1 MSTAPYRIGVDIGG
15 TFTDFV
21 LLDSRD
27 GSLRNGKLLTTP
39 HAPEQAVL
47 EGIRQLLDRHGI
59 APGQVQHVIHGTT
72 LVANALIE
80 RRGVPTGLITTQGF
94 RDVVEIGTELRH
106 DTYNL
111 FMRQPEPL
119 VPRRHRLAVPERLL
133 PDGAVRTPLDEAAA
147 RTAARA
153 LAEAGVQAVA
163 VCLLHAF
170 RNPAHEQRVAQ
181 IMAEEAPGLTVCLS
195 SEVVPEIGEYE
206 RASTTIANAAVL
218 PVFRRYLARLA
229 EGLRGIGLGGP
240 LFLMLSDGGT
250 VDEATAARHPIRLVQ
265 SGPAGGVR
273 ATALYGAAA
282 DEPDV
287 LCFDMGGTT
296 AKACLIEGG
305 EPLRS
310 LDFEVARV
318 DRFRKGS
325 GLPLKLPVIEMIE
338 IGAGGGSIARV
349 DRLGL
354 IQVGPESAGSDPGPA
369 CYGLGGTRPT
379 VTDADL
385 LLGYLAAGSFLGG
398 DMRLDVAA
406 AEEAIR
412 VHLAEPLGISAV
424 EAAWA
429 LHETVNGNMAQA
441 AAIHALEK
449 ARRIEGFT
457 MVPIGGAGPVHAA
470 QLCRALGVPRMVVP
484 AGAGVASAFG
494 FLASPISFA
503 FVRGWVA
510 PLEALEFDMLRAML
524 GAMEAEGRAMLDK
537 AGVPE
542 AAARLR
548 ILGAL
553 RYLGQGFQV
562 EAEIP
567 PEAVALGDRAVIRAA
582 FEAEYQRQYGW
593 TEPGRAVE
601 CVSWQVITAGPVPAL
616 DLRAP
621 EAAPAGPALRGER
634 PAWFPDGAGF
644 RPTPVLDRA
653 RLRPGDTVAGP
664 ALVEERESTLVL
676 PPASAARCDAAL
688 NLVVEVGA
696 A

>member
-1 MSTAPYRIGVDIGG
+1 MTAAPYRIGVDIGG

-21 LLDSRD
+21 LLDTRD
-27 GSLRNGKLLTTP
+27 GTLRNGKVLTTP
-39 HAPEQAVL
+39 AAPEEAVL
-47 EGIRQLLDRHGI
+47 AGIRQLLDAHGI
-59 APGQVQHVIHGTT
+59 APADVQHVIHGTT

-80 RRGVPTGLITTQGF
+80 RRGIPTGLVTTDGF
-94 RDVVEIGTELRH
+94 RDVIEIGTELRH
-106 DTYNL
+106 DTYDL
-111 FMRQPEPL
+111 FMRVPEPL
-119 VPRRHRLAVPERLL
+119 VPRRRRIEVPERML
-133 PDGAVRTPLDEAAA
+133 PDGGIRTPLDEAAA
-147 RTAARA
+147 RAAA
-153 LAEAGVQAVA
+153 HDLAAQGVQAVA
-163 VCLLHAF
+163 ICFLHAF
-170 RNPAHEQRVAQ
+170 RNPAHERRMAE
-181 IMAEEAPGLTVCLS
+181 IIAEEAPGLTLCLS
-195 SEVVPEIGEYE
+195 SDVVPEIGEIE
-206 RASTTIANAAVL
+206 RASTTICNAYVL
-218 PVFRRYLARLA
+218 PVFRRYLARLSD
-229 EGLRGIGLGGP
+229 GLRGLGLTGP

-250 VDEATAARHPIRLVQ
+250 VAEETAARHPIRLVQ

-273 ATALYGAAA
+273 ATALFGAAA
-282 DEPDV
+282 GAPDI

-325 GLPLKLPVIEMIE
+325 GLPLKVPVIEMIE
-338 IGAGGGSIARV
+338 IGAGGGSIAQV

-354 IQVGPESAGSDPGPA
+354 IRVGPESASSDPGPA

-385 LLGYLAAGSFLGG
+385 VLGYLGAGSFLGG

-406 AEEAIR
+406 AERALRE
-412 VHLAEPLGISAV
+412 HLADPLGLSVV

-449 ARRIEGFT
+449 ARRIEGYT

-470 QLCRALGVPRMVVP
+470 QVCRKLGIATLVAP

-510 PLEALEFDMLRAML
+510 PLATIDFDALRAMV
-524 GAMEAEGRAMLDK
+524 GGMEAEGRAML
-537 AGVPE
+537 AE
-542 AAARLR
+542 AAVPPDEAIRTV
-548 ILGAL
+548 IGAL
-553 RYLGQGFQV
+553 RYAGQGFQV

-567 PEAVALGDRAVIRAA
+567 AAALATGDRDAVRAA
-582 FEAEYQRQYGW
+582 FERCYLQQYGR
-593 TEPGRAVE
+593 TEPSLPVE
-601 CVSWQVITAGPVPAL
+601 CVSWQVIMAGPVPAVSL
-616 DLRAP
+616 AAP
-621 EAAPAGPALRGER
+621 SAGAVAAAPARHR
-634 PAWFPDGAGF
+634 PAWFPDAGGYVD
-644 RPTPVLDRA
+644 TSVIDRA
-653 RLRPGDTVAGP
+653 TLRPGDRVAGP

-676 PPASAARCDAAL
+676 PPGTEAMCDASL
-688 NLVVEVGA
+688 NLVVSL
-696 A
+696 